1 MTTKKD
7 KVDSKSKNIAV
18 LTHIG
23 CIFFFI
29 LPPLIVYLVAE
40 DEFVKDNAKEALNF
54 EISIALYSILSAIL
68 LVVLIGFIGFAIIAI
83 ANVILPIIAAISVN
97 DGKKYEY
104 PFIIRFL
111 K

>member
-1 MTTKKD
+1 MTTKKEEI
-7 KVDSKSKNIAV
+7 DSKSKNIAV

-29 LPPLIVYLVAE
+29 LPPLIVYLVS
-40 DEFVKDNAKEALNF
+40 DDKFVKENAKEALNF
-54 EISIALYSILSAIL
+54 EISLAIYSIISGIL
-68 LVVLIGFIGFAIIAI
+68 AFVLIGFIGLAIIFF
-83 ANVILPIIAAISVN
+83 ANIILPIIAAIQTS